1 MERRLLALDQSSRCS
16 GWAIFINNEL
26 KDYGIIELTT
36 DDIGQRL
43 VTLKEQIIDLIN
55 KNNIN
60 EIAFEDIQLQSSIQN
75 NVHTFKVL
83 AEVFGIVHALCTEL
97 KIDYTIVPAVTW
109 KSTLGIKGKKRQEQ
123 KQDAQRYV
131 LETYNIKA
139 IQDSVD
145 AICIGTHMLK
155 NPGKNTVIFDS
166 GLEWG
171 E

>member
-16 GWAIFINNEL
+16 GWAIFINNKL

-43 VTLKEQIIDLIN
+43 VTLKEQIINLIN

-97 KIDYTIVPAVTW
+97 KIDYTIVPAVT
-109 KSTLGIKGKKRQEQ
+109 
-123 KQDAQRYV
+123 
-131 LETYNIKA
+131 
-139 IQDSVD
+139 
-145 AICIGTHMLK
+145 
-155 NPGKNTVIFDS
+155 
-166 GLEWG
+166 
-171 E
+171 